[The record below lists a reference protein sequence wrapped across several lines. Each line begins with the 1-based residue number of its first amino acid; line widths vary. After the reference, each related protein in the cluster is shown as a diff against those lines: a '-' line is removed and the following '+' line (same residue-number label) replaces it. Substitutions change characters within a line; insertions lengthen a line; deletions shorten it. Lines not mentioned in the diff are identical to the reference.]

1 MNKGFKNYSLI
12 SLSFF
17 IFLAIDSFSFSQ
29 EVNEIKPSLV
39 LLGLI
44 YWNLA
49 LPQKVGVG
57 FSLLLGLFYDFLQGT
72 LLGMYPLIFILTS
85 YVCQRFFNRIR
96 PMRFI
101 QQSTLIFLFILIIK
115 FSLAV
120 DFNSSLSRYLS
131 LIDSYYLLL
140 TFCNALVSAII
151 WPVLFY
157 SLRYYRRRW
166 IKT

>member
-1 MNKGFKNYSLI
+1 MNKDFKNYLII

-57 FSLLLGLFYDFLQGT
+57 FSLLLGLLYDFLQGT
-72 LLGMYPLIFILTS
+72 LLGIYPLIFILTS
-85 YVCQRFFNRIR
+85 YVCQSFFNRIR

-101 QQSTLIFLFILIIK
+101 QQSTLIFLFILIVK
-115 FSLAV
+115 FYLAV
-120 DFNSSLSRYLS
+120 
-131 LIDSYYLLL
+131 SYR
-140 TFCNALVSAII
+140 T
-151 WPVLFY
+151 
-157 SLRYYRRRW
+157 
-166 IKT
+166 T

>member
-1 MNKGFKNYSLI
+1 MNKDFKNYLII

-17 IFLAIDSFSFSQ
+17 IFLVIDSFSFSH

-57 FSLLLGLFYDFLQGT
+57 FSLLLGLLYDFLQGT

-101 QQSTLIFLFILIIK
+101 QQSTLIFLFILIVK
-115 FSLAV
+115 FYLAV
-120 DFNSSLSRYLS
+120 DFNNSLSRYLS
-131 LIDSYYLLL
+131 LIDGYYLLL
-140 TFCNALVSAII
+140 TFCNALASAVI